1 MAVNTRHRFTIRQA
15 KAQRVQL
22 PRYLRLD
29 HGRYLVA
36 AALLLAMMSLLTLGQ
51 TGRLATKGYEISQ
64 LQTQRDELIRNRSA
78 LQIQLA
84 EAQTIEKLKQRAVEQ
99 DLRPVDFDQVRYLP
113 VQPLVAAG
121 SPASSSAAPASEGD
135 DSTPANTPDT
145 VQPVTDEPLNQPQP

>member
-1 MAVNTRHRFTIRQA
+1 MAVNTRHRITIRQA
-15 KAQRVQL
+15 KVQRGQL

-29 HGRYLVA
+29 HGRYLIA

-64 LQTQRDELIRNRSA
+64 LQTKRDELIRNRSA

-99 DLRPVDFDQVRYLP
+99 GLRPVDFDQVRYLP
-113 VQPLVAAG
+113 VQPLDAAG
-121 SPASSSAAPASEGD
+121 SPAPTSIAPTSEGTK
-135 DSTPANTPDT
+135 SMPANAPDVT
-145 VQPVTDEPLNQPQP
+145 QPADQPQP